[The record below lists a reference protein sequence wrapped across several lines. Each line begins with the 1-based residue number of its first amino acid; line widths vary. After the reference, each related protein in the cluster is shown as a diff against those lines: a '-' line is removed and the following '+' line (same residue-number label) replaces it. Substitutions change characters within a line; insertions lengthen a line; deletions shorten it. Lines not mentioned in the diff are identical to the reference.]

1 MVVAEGQWSYPK
13 RVLFAAAVAAG
24 AVLVW
29 QLADVLVLTF
39 GAVVIAAIVRGL
51 ARRFEGR
58 FGLLTRTS
66 GILSA
71 LSIFA
76 LVGLTFWLV
85 GGALTDQIG
94 QLRERIPQAW
104 AAASDWLDD
113 HALGRQFLRL
123 VDETRE
129 SGLSGSGVA
138 GVAGTALGALGSA
151 LLMIIVGI
159 YFALDPDLYRKGLL
173 ELTPPAYRPRSGDAL
188 TASGQALSRWLL
200 GQSASMAFL
209 GASTALG
216 LWLLDIPLA
225 LTLGFITALLAF
237 VPFFGAIAAG
247 VLSVLMAF
255 TVGPEKALYVA
266 VLFLALQQLEEYL
279 LQPAVQRWAVAMPP
293 VLTML
298 SAVIF
303 GILFGTVGV
312 IFATPMMVIVMVLVR
327 KLYIQRNL
335 ESPRPD

>member
-1 MVVAEGQWSYPK
+1 VAESRWPYPK
-13 RVLFAAAVAAG
+13 RILFAAAVG
-24 AVLVW
+24 VGLVLLW

-39 GAVVIAAIVRGL
+39 GAIVIAAIVRGL

-58 FGLLTRTS
+58 FGLSTHTS

-71 LSIFA
+71 LSILA
-76 LVGLTFWLV
+76 LLGLAFWLA

-94 QLRERIPQAW
+94 QLREGIPQAW

-113 HALGRQFLRL
+113 HALGRQFLLL
-123 VDETRE
+123 VDEARE

-138 GVAGTALGALGSA
+138 GVAGTAFGALGSA
-151 LLMIIVGI
+151 VLMTIVGI

-173 ELTPPAYRPRSGDAL
+173 ELTPPDYRPRSGEAL

-200 GQSASMAFL
+200 GQSAAMVFL
-209 GASTALG
+209 GISTALG

-225 LTLGFITALLAF
+225 LTLGFITALFAF
-237 VPFFGAIAAG
+237 VPFFGAMAAG

-266 VLFLALQQLEEYL
+266 LLFLALQQLEEYL
-279 LQPAVQRWAVAMPP
+279 LQPFVQRWAVAMPP

-303 GILFGTVGV
+303 GILFGTIGV
-312 IFATPMMVIVMVLVR
+312 VFATPMMVIVMVLVR
-327 KLYIQRNL
+327 KLYIQGAL
-335 ESPRPD
+335 ESPPSN